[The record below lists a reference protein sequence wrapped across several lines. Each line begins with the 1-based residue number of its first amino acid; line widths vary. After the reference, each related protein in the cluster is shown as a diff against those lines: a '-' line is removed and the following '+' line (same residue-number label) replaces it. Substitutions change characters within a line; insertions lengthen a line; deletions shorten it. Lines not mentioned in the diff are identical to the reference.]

1 MITPSAD
8 TFCSIMNELI
18 RDAALIV
25 SESSCLRHMR
35 YIPINAAL
43 TSHFNAMIAR
53 RMIIECKATTM
64 MPKEREKR
72 REREKEREIEAGR
85 VTGRGGGR

>member
-1 MITPSAD
+1 MITPTAV

-53 RMIIECKATTM
+53 RMIIECKATMM
-64 MPKEREKR
+64 MPKRKKKNGRES
-72 REREKEREIEAGR
+72 E
-85 VTGRGGGR
+85 